1 VTGYLIPCKYPVTE
15 TGIKFPVTERGST
28 VEKKRLLIVI
38 IAGVGIIG
46 SFMPWAS
53 VFGMNLAGTED
64 GGWLTIVLFAIGGAI
79 AFTRGNR
86 SEPIAK
92 NMMPAVWGSAGV
104 ALVVALVKI
113 FRDFGPADRGFGLW
127 LVLLAA
133 IAQLVVALYY
143 KGAAGWDL
151 PDKVADVV
159 KSTGIK
165 LEEAPKADSEDKD
178 EPGV

>member
-1 VTGYLIPCKYPVTE
+1 M
-15 TGIKFPVTERGST
+15 
-28 VEKKRLLIVI
+28 EKKRMLILI
-38 IAGVGIIG
+38 IAAVGIIG

-64 GGWLTIVLFAIGGAI
+64 GGWLTIILFAIGGGI

-86 SEPIAK
+86 SEPIAR

-104 ALVVALVKI
+104 ALVVALVKV

-133 IAQLVVALYY
+133 IGQLVVALYY

-151 PDKVADVV
+151 PDKVAGVV
-159 KSTGIK
+159 KSTGFK
-165 LEEAPKADSEDKD
+165 LEEAPKAEPEKKD
-178 EPGV
+178 EQEV